1 MATWERIE
9 LSNDVVATGFERGGV
24 SLSSASTQSAFIG
37 LTHDEMH
44 TLCKWYMGKPPQP
57 ATDLLPLLRE
67 CLEIADSNWTWI
79 NREPPATRC
88 QEDVDDAKQ
97 HYEKLKAAI
106 ERLERDG

>member
-1 MATWERIE
+1 MANNEPIKQAYRLDKLREHQKFLMEQGYVTCACDVAYAITVIE
-9 LSNDVVATGFERGGV
+9 YLSKAN
-24 SLSSASTQSAFIG
+24 QS
-37 LTHDEMH
+37 
-44 TLCKWYMGKPPQP
+44 KPNEQP
-57 ATDLLPLLRE
+57 TDLLPLLRE